1 MRNWLRFTLGIAITP
16 CLALALLMLTRELK
30 LAPGLAAIA
39 ATICVSLFLA
49 WGWHARLTQIAEA
62 VQEALGQAAPEPQD
76 HSPAPASLE
85 AEALAFGIRRVT
97 RSMAEQRLMLDSLRR
112 ADAAILENLPAPVL
126 LLSSDRTVLRANSA
140 ARDMLGPDAGGQ
152 GPDVAALLRHPVLGA
167 AMDEVLVEGGS
178 VTTELHLPVPV
189 SREVSARVVLLDPP
203 LGDGGSLLVLLIDRS
218 REAAIERTRA
228 DFVAN
233 ASHELRTPLASLL
246 GFIET
251 LRGPAADDP
260 AAQQRFLGIMAE
272 QGARMRRLIDD
283 LLSLSR
289 IEMEE
294 HQPPTGEAPLGMIIS
309 AEAEALHPLI
319 AQRNMAL
326 AFDLEPEII
335 AAPANADQLAQ
346 VIRNLLGNAVN
357 HGRQGGQITVT
368 LRSAP
373 GEAPGFRSGAILSVA
388 DNGPGI
394 AKHHLP
400 RLTERFYRVDQA
412 RSRQSGGSGLGLAIA
427 RHIVIRHR
435 GRLSIESTEGVGT
448 KVSVWLPTG

>member
-1 MRNWLRFTLGIAITP
+1 
-16 CLALALLMLTRELK
+16 
-30 LAPGLAAIA
+30 
-39 ATICVSLFLA
+39 
-49 WGWHARLTQIAEA
+49 
-62 VQEALGQAAPEPQD
+62 
-76 HSPAPASLE
+76 
-85 AEALAFGIRRVT
+85 
-97 RSMAEQRLMLDSLRR
+97 
-112 ADAAILENLPAPVL
+112 
-126 LLSSDRTVLRANSA
+126 
-140 ARDMLGPDAGGQ
+140 
-152 GPDVAALLRHPVLGA
+152 
-167 AMDEVLVEGGS
+167 
-178 VTTELHLPVPV
+178 
-189 SREVSARVVLLDPP
+189 
-203 LGDGGSLLVLLIDRS
+203 
-218 REAAIERTRA
+218 
-228 DFVAN
+228 
-233 ASHELRTPLASLL
+233 
-246 GFIET
+246 
-251 LRGPAADDP
+251 
-260 AAQQRFLGIMAE
+260 
-272 QGARMRRLIDD
+272 
-283 LLSLSR
+283 
-289 IEMEE
+289 
-294 HQPPTGEAPLGMIIS
+294 
-309 AEAEALHPLI
+309 
-319 AQRNMAL
+319 L